1 MNITS
6 LNKKT
11 KYFFDEKEAD
21 RAVAFIE
28 TMIRHCKGDKAGEL
42 LILEEWQKEDIIR
55 PMFGWKDKETGLR
68 QYRQVYCCI
77 PRKNGKSTLGA
88 AIALYILFAD
98 NEKGAEVFS
107 CAGDRNQA
115 GIIFNIAKTM
125 VELSPELFQRAKL
138 FRNSIIN
145 PAKGNTYKVLSSDAK
160 LQHGHNAHA
169 ILFDELHTQPNRELW
184 DTMVTSTG
192 ARSQPII
199 MAITTAGSSKTD
211 GNICWEVHDYAMKVR
226 DGLIDDNSFLPI
238 IYAADEED
246 DITLESTWEKA
257 NPCYGVSIKK
267 DYFEKESKKATE
279 IVSYENSFKR
289 LHLNIWTSSVT
300 KWIGDNIWM
309 ENSEPFDIKLLEGKE
324 CWGGLDL
331 ASTRD
336 LSSLVL
342 LFPLEDEKF
351 IILPFFFC
359 PEESIHTR
367 VMKDKL
373 PYNQWEREGHLLTT
387 QGDVQDYDF
396 IRKKINELGGKYNI
410 KSIAFDR
417 WNSSQLVI
425 NLADDGATLTPF
437 GQGYASM
444 SAPTKE
450 LEKIILK
457 KKLNHLGNP
466 VLRWQMQNVSLRTD
480 PAENIKVDKAKS
492 SEKVD
497 GIVATVMALGE
508 FLTDETEGDSIY
520 NERGIIS
527 F

>member
-1 MNITS
+1 M
-6 LNKKT
+6 NKKD
-11 KYFFDEKEAD
+11 KYYFDEDEAD

-28 TMIRHCKGDKAGEL
+28 SMIRHCKGDLTGEL
-42 LILEEWQKEDIIR
+42 LILEDWQKEDLIR
-55 PMFGWKDKETGLR
+55 PMFGWKNKETGLR
-68 QYRQVYCCI
+68 RYRQVYCCI

-88 AIALYILFAD
+88 AIALYVLFAD
-98 NEKGAEVFS
+98 NERGAEVFS

-115 GIIFNIAKTM
+115 GIIFNIAKSM
-125 VELSPELFQRAKL
+125 VEMSPQLMQRAKL
-138 FRNSIIN
+138 YRNSIIN
-145 PAKGNTYKVLSSDAK
+145 PAKGNTYKVLSSEAK

-184 DTMVTSTG
+184 DAMVTSTG
-192 ARSQPII
+192 ARSQPIVL
-199 MAITTAGSSKTD
+199 AITTAGSSKTD
-211 GNICWEVHDYAMKVR
+211 GNICWEVHDYAMKIR
-226 DGLIDDNSFLPI
+226 DGIIEDDTFLPI

-246 DITLESTWEKA
+246 DITLEETWIKA
-257 NPCYGVSIKK
+257 NPNYGKSIKK
-267 DYFEKESKKATE
+267 EYFEKEAKKATE

-300 KWIGDNIWM
+300 KWISDSVWM
-309 ENSEPFDIKLLEGKE
+309 QNRASFDIKQLENQE

-336 LSSLVL
+336 LSSFVL
-342 LFPLEDEKF
+342 LFPYEEGFVL
-351 IILPFFFC
+351 LSWFFC
-359 PEESIHTR
+359 PVESVYTR
-367 VMKDKL
+367 TMKDKL
-373 PYNQWEREGHLLTT
+373 PYNQWEKEGHLITT
-387 QGDVQDYDF
+387 PGDVQDYEF
-396 IRKKINELGGKYNI
+396 IRAKINELGGKYNI

-425 NLADDGATLTPF
+425 NLTSDGAMLSPF

-450 LEKIILK
+450 LEKLVLK
-457 KKLNHLGNP
+457 KQINHLGNP
-466 VLRWQMQNVSLRTD
+466 ILRWQMQNVALRTD

-508 FLTDETEGDSIY
+508 WMTDETEGESIY
-520 NERGIIS
+520 NDRGLIII
-527 F
+527 

>member
-1 MNITS
+1 MS
-6 LNKKT
+6 EE
-11 KYFFDEKEAD
+11 YYFDEKEAT

-42 LILEEWQKEDIIR
+42 LILEEWQKDDIIR
-55 PMFGWKDKETGLR
+55 PMFGWKNKETGLR
-68 QYRQVYCCI
+68 KYRQIYCCI

-88 AIALYILFAD
+88 AIGLYILFAD

-115 GIIFNIAKTM
+115 SIIFNIAKTM
-125 VELSPELFQRAKL
+125 VELSPQLFQRAKL
-138 FRNSIIN
+138 FRNSIVN

-169 ILFDELHTQPNRELW
+169 VLFDELHTQPTRELW
-184 DTMVTSTG
+184 DVMTTSTG

-199 MAITTAGSSKTD
+199 MAITTAGASKTD
-211 GNICWEVHDYAMKVR
+211 GNICWEVHDYAMKVKS
-226 DGLIDDNSFLPI
+226 GIIDDDSFLPI
-238 IYAADEED
+238 IYAADEDD
-246 DITLESTWEKA
+246 DITLESTWKKA
-257 NPCYGVSIKK
+257 NPNYEKSIKK

-279 IVSYENSFKR
+279 IVSYENTFKR

-300 KWIGDNIWM
+300 KWIGDNMWM
-309 ENSEPFDIKLLEGKE
+309 QNSEPFDLKLLDGKE

-336 LSSLVL
+336 LSSFVL
-342 LFPLEDEKF
+342 IFPIEDKF

-359 PEESIHTR
+359 PEETIYTR
-367 VMKDKL
+367 TMKDKV
-373 PYNQWEREGHLLTT
+373 PYTQWQRDGHLITT
-387 QGDVQDYDF
+387 PGDVQDYDF

-450 LEKIILK
+450 LEKLVLK
-457 KKLNHLGNP
+457 KHLNHLDNP

-497 GIVATVMALGE
+497 GVVATIMGLGE
-508 FLTDETEGDSIY
+508 FLTDESDGESIY

>member
-1 MNITS
+1 MNTIS
-6 LNKKT
+6 ST
-11 KYFFDEKEAD
+11 KYYFDEIEAN

-28 TMIRHCKGDKAGEL
+28 TMIRHCKGDLTGKL
-42 LILEEWQKEDIIR
+42 LKLEDWQKDDIIK
-55 PMFGWKDKETGLR
+55 PLFGWKNKETGLR
-68 QYRQVYCCI
+68 KYRQIYCCI

-98 NEKGAEVFS
+98 SERGAEVFS

-115 GIIFNIAKTM
+115 GIIFNIAKSM
-125 VELSPELFQRAKL
+125 VEMSPQLFQRAKL

-145 PAKGNTYKVLSSDAK
+145 PSKGNTYKVLSSDAK

-211 GNICWEVHDYAMKVR
+211 GNICWEIHDYAQKVKTKQ
-226 DGLIDDNSFLPI
+226 IDDETFLPV
-238 IYAADEED
+238 IYEANEDD
-246 DITLESTWEKA
+246 DITKEETWIKA
-257 NPCYGVSIKK
+257 NPNYGKSIKK
-267 DYFEKESKKATE
+267 EYLEKEAKKATE

-309 ENSEPFDIKLLEGKE
+309 ENNKKFDIKSLKGKE
-324 CWGGLDL
+324 CWAGLDL

-342 LFPLEDEKF
+342 LFPIEDDF

-359 PEESIHTR
+359 PEDSVYTR
-367 VMKDKL
+367 TMKDKV
-373 PYNQWEREGHLLTT
+373 PYNQWQKDGYLITT
-387 QGDVQDYDF
+387 PGDVQDYEF
-396 IRKKINELGGKYNI
+396 IRAKVNELGGIYNI

-417 WNSSQLVI
+417 WNSSQLVV
-425 NLADDGATLTPF
+425 NLSEDGASLSPF
-437 GQGYASM
+437 GQGWRLCL
-444 SAPTKE
+444 PQ
-450 LEKIILK
+450 LK
-457 KKLNHLGNP
+457 NWKN
-466 VLRWQMQNVSLRTD
+466 
-480 PAENIKVDKAKS
+480 
-492 SEKVD
+492 
-497 GIVATVMALGE
+497 
-508 FLTDETEGDSIY
+508 
-520 NERGIIS
+520 
-527 F
+527 

>member
-1 MNITS
+1 MSTTS
-6 LNKKT
+6 ST
-11 KYFFDEKEAD
+11 KYFFDKKEAD

-28 TMIRHCKGDKAGEL
+28 TMIRHCKGDLTGQL
-42 LILEEWQKEDIIR
+42 LKLEDWQKDDIIR
-55 PMFGWKDKETGLR
+55 PLFGWKNKETGLR
-68 QYRQVYCCI
+68 KYRQIYCCI

-98 NEKGAEVFS
+98 SERGAEVFS

-115 GIIFNIAKTM
+115 GIIFNIAKSM
-125 VELSPELFQRAKL
+125 VEMSPELFQRAKL
-138 FRNSIIN
+138 FRNSIVN
-145 PAKGNTYKVLSSDAK
+145 PIKGNTYKVLSSDAK

-184 DTMVTSTG
+184 DTMLTSTG
-192 ARSQPII
+192 ARSQPIV

-211 GNICWEVHDYAMKVR
+211 GNICWEVHDYAQKVKSKQ
-226 DGLIDDNSFLPI
+226 IDDETFLPV
-238 IYAADEED
+238 IYAADEDD
-246 DITLESTWEKA
+246 DITKEETWIKA
-257 NPCYGVSIKK
+257 NPNYGKSIKK
-267 DYFEKESKKATE
+267 EYFEKEAKKATE

-309 ENSEPFDIKLLEGKE
+309 QNNRKFDIEKLNGQE
-324 CWGGLDL
+324 CWAGLDL

-342 LFPLEDEKF
+342 LFPLEDEF
-351 IILPFFFC
+351 IVLPYFFC
-359 PEESIHTR
+359 PEENIYKRS
-367 VMKDKL
+367 VKDKI
-373 PYNQWEREGHLLTT
+373 PYNQWEKDGFLITT
-387 QGDVQDYDF
+387 PGDVQDYDF
-396 IRKKINELGGKYNI
+396 IRKTVNDLGAKYNI

-417 WNSSQLVI
+417 WNSSQLVV
-425 NLADDGATLTPF
+425 NLVDDGATMSPF

-450 LEKIILK
+450 LEKLVLK
-457 KKLNHLGNP
+457 KQINHLGNP

-480 PAENIKVDKAKS
+480 PAENIKVDKARS

-497 GIVATVMALGE
+497 GIVALVMALGE
-508 FLTDETEGDSIY
+508 FLTDESPGESIY
-520 NERGIIS
+520 NDRGLIVL
-527 F
+527 

>member
-1 MNITS
+1 MT
-6 LNKKT
+6 KKD
-11 KYFFDEKEAD
+11 KYYFDEKEAD
-21 RAVAFIE
+21 RAVSFIE
-28 TMIRHCKGDKAGEL
+28 TMVRHCKGDLTGKL
-42 LILEEWQKEDIIR
+42 LKLEEWQKEDLIR
-55 PMFGWKDKETGLR
+55 PMFGWKNTETGLR
-68 QYRQVYCCI
+68 KYRQIYCCI

-98 NEKGAEVFS
+98 SELGAEVFS

-115 GIIFNIAKTM
+115 GIIFNIAKSM
-125 VELSPELFQRAKL
+125 VEMSPQLSQRAKV
-138 FRNSIIN
+138 FRNSIMN
-145 PAKGNTYKVLSSDAK
+145 PTKGNSYKVLSSDGK
-160 LQHGHNAHA
+160 LAHGHNAHA
-169 ILFDELHTQPNRELW
+169 ILFDELHVQKNRELW

-199 MAITTAGSSKTD
+199 LAITTAGSSKTD

-226 DGLIDDNSFLPI
+226 DGIIDDDSFLPV

-257 NPCYGVSIKK
+257 NPCYGISIKK

-279 IVSYENSFKR
+279 IVSYENTFKR

-300 KWIGDNIWM
+300 KWIADKKWMDN
-309 ENSEPFDIKLLEGKE
+309 EKPFDIKQLEGKE

-342 LFPLEDEKF
+342 LFPMDDNQF
-351 IILPFFFC
+351 VVIPFFFC
-359 PEESIHTR
+359 PEDSIYTR
-367 VMKDKL
+367 TMKDKV
-373 PYNQWEREGHLLTT
+373 PYNQWQREGHLITT
-387 QGDVQDYDF
+387 PGDVQDYDF

-425 NLADDGATLTPF
+425 NLTDDGAILSPF

-450 LEKIILK
+450 LEKMVLK
-457 KKLNHLGNP
+457 NEINHLGNP

-480 PAENIKVDKAKS
+480 PAENIKIDKAKS

-497 GIVATVMALGE
+497 GIVALVMSLGE
-508 FLTDETEGDSIY
+508 WMTDDTEGESVYSD
-520 NERGIIS
+520 RGLIII
-527 F
+527 

>member
-1 MNITS
+1 MT
-6 LNKKT
+6 KKD
-11 KYFFDEKEAD
+11 KYYFDEKEAD
-21 RAVAFIE
+21 RAVSFIE
-28 TMIRHCKGDKAGEL
+28 TMVRHCKGDLTGKL
-42 LILEEWQKEDIIR
+42 LKLEEWQKEDLIR
-55 PMFGWKDKETGLR
+55 PMFGWKEKETGLR
-68 QYRQVYCCI
+68 KYRQIYCCI

-98 NEKGAEVFS
+98 SELGAEVFS

-115 GIIFNIAKTM
+115 GIIFNIAKSM
-125 VELSPELFQRAKL
+125 VEMSPQLSQRAKV
-138 FRNSIIN
+138 FRNSIMN
-145 PAKGNTYKVLSSDAK
+145 PTKGNSYKVLSSEAK

-199 MAITTAGSSKTD
+199 LAITTAGSSKTD

-226 DGLIDDNSFLPI
+226 DEIIDDDSFLPV

-257 NPCYGVSIKK
+257 NPCYGISIKK

-279 IVSYENSFKR
+279 IVSYENTFKR

-300 KWIGDNIWM
+300 KWITDKKWM
-309 ENSEPFDIKLLEGKE
+309 ENKEPFDIKQLEGKE
-324 CWGGLDL
+324 CWAGLDL

-336 LSSLVL
+336 LSSFVL
-342 LFPLEDEKF
+342 LFPIEDKF
-351 IILPFFFC
+351 IVLPFFFC
-359 PEESIHTR
+359 PEDSIYTR
-367 VMKDKL
+367 TMKDKV
-373 PYNQWEREGHLLTT
+373 PYNQWQREGHLITT
-387 QGDVQDYDF
+387 PGDVQDYDF
-396 IRKKINELGGKYNI
+396 IRKKINDLGGKYNI

-425 NLADDGATLTPF
+425 NLTDDGANLSPF

-450 LEKIILK
+450 LEKMVLK
-457 KKLNHLGNP
+457 NEINHLGNP
-466 VLRWQMQNVSLRTD
+466 VLRWQMQNISLRTD
-480 PAENIKVDKAKS
+480 PAENIKIDKAKS

-497 GIVATVMALGE
+497 GIVALVMALGE
-508 FLTDETEGDSIY
+508 WMTDDTDGESVY
-520 NERGIIS
+520 SERGLIII
-527 F
+527 